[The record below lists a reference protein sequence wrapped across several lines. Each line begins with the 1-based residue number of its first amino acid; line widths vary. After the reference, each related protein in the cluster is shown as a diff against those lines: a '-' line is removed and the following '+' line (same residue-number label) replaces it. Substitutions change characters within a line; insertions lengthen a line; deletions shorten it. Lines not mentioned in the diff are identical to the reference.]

1 VTRLLIASAGGH
13 LSELILLAPRLWPTA
28 EDELWVTFDSVQ
40 SRALLANRRTRLI
53 RNTAPRDWL
62 SVALNARV
70 ARRLLSEENVQTVV
84 STGAGVALSFLTMA
98 RAKGIAAH
106 YIESAARAEAPSLSG
121 RILERVHGV
130 QLYTQHRELADQRW
144 RYAGSVFE
152 GFQAVGVCAAPP
164 PELRHVFITVGMR
177 DFSFIGLF
185 ERLRAVLPANIDVV
199 VQAGFDARRLDWPGA
214 RVRSEM
220 STDELRAAMAEADAV
235 VAHAGVGSILAA
247 LGAGKVP
254 ILVPRRHGRGEHVD
268 DHQTQIARRLADHDL
283 AIVADSR
290 TIGLEHFSEA
300 LTRSVK
306 REAVDSRFILQ

>member
-1 VTRLLIASAGGH
+1 MTRLLIASAGGH
-13 LSELILLAPRLWPTA
+13 LSELMLLAPRLWPTA
-28 EDELWVTFDSVQ
+28 EDELWVTFDSPQ
-40 SRALLANRRTRLI
+40 GQALVVNRRTRLI
-53 RNTAPRDWL
+53 RNTAPRDWR

-70 ARRLLSEENVQTVV
+70 ATRLLSEEDVQTVI
-84 STGAGVALSFLTMA
+84 STGAGVALSFLTVA

-130 QLYTQHRELADQRW
+130 RQYTQHRELADRRW

-152 GFQAVGVCAAPP
+152 GFQAVGVCAP

-177 DFSFIGLF
+177 EFSFIGLF
-185 ERLRAVLPANIDVV
+185 ERLRAILPANIDVLA
-199 VQAGFDARRLDWPGA
+199 QAGFDARRVDWPGA

-220 STDELRAAMAEADAV
+220 STDEIRLAMAEADVV
-235 VAHAGVGSILAA
+235 VAHGGVGSILAA

-268 DHQTQIARRLADHDL
+268 DHQTQIAQRLADRQL

-300 LTRSVK
+300 LTRNVK
-306 REAVDSRFILQ
+306 REAVDRKFILQ

>member
-1 VTRLLIASAGGH
+1 M
-13 LSELILLAPRLWPTA
+13 LLAPRLWPTA
-28 EDELWVTFDSVQ
+28 EDELWVTFDSPQ
-40 SRALLANRRTRLI
+40 GQALVVNRRTRLI
-53 RNTAPRDWL
+53 RNTAPRDWR

-70 ARRLLSEENVQTVV
+70 ATRLLSEEDVQTVI
-84 STGAGVALSFLTMA
+84 STGAGVALSFLTVA

-130 QLYTQHRELADQRW
+130 RLYTQHRELADRRW

-152 GFQAVGVCAAPP
+152 GFQAVGVCAP

-177 DFSFIGLF
+177 EFSFIGLF
-185 ERLRAVLPANIDVV
+185 ERLRAILPANIDVLA
-199 VQAGFDARRLDWPGA
+199 QAGFDARRVDWPGA

-220 STDELRAAMAEADAV
+220 STDEIRLAM
-235 VAHAGVGSILAA
+235 AA

-268 DHQTQIARRLADHDL
+268 DHQTQIAQRLADRQL

-300 LTRSVK
+300 LTRNVK
-306 REAVDSRFILQ
+306 REAVDRKFILQ